1 MSTEIK
7 TKAKGI
13 NLNQFSGGVEHG
25 VMISIN
31 QRNFFEY
38 ETDENDK
45 GQMYLNKL
53 FSSVHLTKD
62 QPKQV
67 AKDLLLWV
75 DSLEQRR

>member
-1 MSTEIK
+1 MSTEIE
-7 TKAKGI
+7 TKAEGV

-31 QRNFFEY
+31 QRNFFKDQ
-38 ETDENDK
+38 TDENDK
-45 GQMYLNKL
+45 GQMFLKKL

-62 QPKQV
+62 QAKQV

-75 DSLEQRR
+75 DSVEQRK

>member
-7 TKAKGI
+7 TKSKGI

-25 VMISIN
+25 VMISKN

-62 QPKQV
+62 QAKQV
-67 AKDLLLWV
+67 SKDLLLWV